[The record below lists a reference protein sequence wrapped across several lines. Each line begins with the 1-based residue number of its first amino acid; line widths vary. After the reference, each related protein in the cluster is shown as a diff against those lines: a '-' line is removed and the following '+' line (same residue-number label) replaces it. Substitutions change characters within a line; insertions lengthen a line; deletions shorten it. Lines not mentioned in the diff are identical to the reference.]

1 MAETKPS
8 NHRPSNPPLEPMIED
23 RFSSRAFSVTAQR
36 HNVRQ
41 IRGTTETLMGYL
53 VITSLICAI
62 AGAAMLSRYNKAGS
76 GFLLGGLLGP
86 IGLIIAWTMR
96 DNAKL
101 DESAMRAS
109 ATSPTEVRDE
119 RECPFCAER
128 ILRKQR
134 FVNTAV
140 VT

>member
-1 MAETKPS
+1 
-8 NHRPSNPPLEPMIED
+8 
-23 RFSSRAFSVTAQR
+23 
-36 HNVRQ
+36 
-41 IRGTTETLMGYL
+41 MGYL

>member
-1 MAETKPS
+1 M
-8 NHRPSNPPLEPMIED
+8 D
-23 RFSSRAFSVTAQR
+23 
-36 HNVRQ
+36 
-41 IRGTTETLMGYL
+41 YL
-53 VITSLICAI
+53 VITSLICAV

-128 ILRKQR
+128 ILRKATVCKHCGR
-134 FVNTAV
+134 DVTPADSDAV
-140 VT
+140 TTWECRCGAQNPLALKECSRCGRVQGAII